1 MRKSRAAEENLG
13 VLRGGKIVILSRIT
27 RVDLIEKVTFEQL
40 LEGSEKIILLAIWG
54 RVF

>member
-1 MRKSRAAEENLG
+1 MRKSRAAKENLG